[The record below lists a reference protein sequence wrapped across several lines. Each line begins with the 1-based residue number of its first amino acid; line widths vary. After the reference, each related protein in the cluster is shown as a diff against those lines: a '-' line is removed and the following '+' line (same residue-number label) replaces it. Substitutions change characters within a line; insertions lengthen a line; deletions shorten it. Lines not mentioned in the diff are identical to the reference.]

1 MASCL
6 VSFLRVPGGS
16 LSNASSV
23 GAKMV
28 TALAFFRVSTRSKS
42 LTSFTK
48 VLKPGVD
55 AAVSTTSKHREITV
69 VFFADFCAGESTP
82 LLQHLIEVPERAE
95 LEARSARRSRVR
107 PKITSKLDDRG
118 QLPPDVPN
126 WQKLTSKATDTISVL
141 RQYR

>member
-6 VSFLRVPGGS
+6 ESFLRVPGGS

-55 AAVSTTSKHREITV
+55 AAVSTTSKNREII
-69 VFFADFCAGESTP
+69 
-82 LLQHLIEVPERAE
+82 LQQSCICSRSDLI
-95 LEARSARRSRVR
+95 LSSQIRSGLCVSF
-107 PKITSKLDDRG
+107 KKSSDQSSCLNLNLSFD
-118 QLPPDVPN
+118 L
-126 WQKLTSKATDTISVL
+126 KLTSDH
-141 RQYR
+141 